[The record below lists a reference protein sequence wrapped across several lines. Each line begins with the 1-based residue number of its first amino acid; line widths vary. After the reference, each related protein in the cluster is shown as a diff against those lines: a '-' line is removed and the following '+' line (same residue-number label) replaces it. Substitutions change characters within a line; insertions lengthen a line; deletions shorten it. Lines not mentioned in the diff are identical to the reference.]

1 MLRDRAMPSAL
12 RKPSA
17 TPWRALLCAAS
28 LWAGLPARAHDLRL
42 RADLVGA
49 SAFPS
54 VDVDRSADAYLHLDL
69 EVELPLWGPF
79 TLGAR
84 ATPLYLYKPGAG
96 PWNYGLGFGLTS
108 RAYFRGEDHQGLFA
122 GIGVT
127 TLRTHR
133 TFEGDS
139 SRLNFLSQ
147 LSFGWQSTR
156 HWHALLVFEHLSN
169 AWTTGENHGVNGL
182 GAAIGVDW

>member
-1 MLRDRAMPSAL
+1 MRG
-12 RKPSA
+12 
-17 TPWRALLCAAS
+17 LLVAVLLLS
-28 LWAGLPARAHDLRL
+28 LPAWARDFRL

-54 VDVDRSADAYLHLDL
+54 IDVDRGADAYTHLDL
-69 EVELPLWGPF
+69 ELELPVWGPF

-84 ATPLYLYKPGAG
+84 ATPLYLYKPDGG
-96 PWNYGLGFGLTS
+96 PWNYGLGFGLAS
-108 RAYFRGEDHQGLFA
+108 RAYFRGEVHQGLFA
-122 GIGVT
+122 GLGVT

-147 LSFGWQSTR
+147 LSFGWQSAD
-156 HWHALLVFEHLSN
+156 HWHALLIFEHLSN
-169 AWTTGENHGVNGL
+169 AWTTEENHGVNGL
-182 GAAIGVDW
+182 GAAVGIDW